1 MEVGRKR
8 GDEGGGKS
16 VGHRGESKRRKG
28 RMEERLEHKSLFKI
42 NLAGALETHFQRTF
56 YPQFLLKGL
65 VRTGDGAVANVKTR
79 V

>member
-1 MEVGRKR
+1 MEVGRKG

-28 RMEERLEHKSLFKI
+28 RMEERLEHKSSFKI
-42 NLAGALETHFQRTF
+42 NLAGALETQTF